1 MSQVIAQNV
10 NARDKLS
17 SENLEV
23 ELTRVKALRHYLIL
37 DTASDSVLDKI
48 TGIAAQLLE
57 MPAALI
63 NMVDDA
69 CVWNKSRYRTH
80 VKESQ
85 LYSELC
91 ASVVSQDKPYIID
104 DAKTDP
110 RTKDHPLVQGP
121 CGIGFYAGAQLRS
134 HGGHKIGSLCVIDY
148 QARSITHDQVRILQD
163 LALLAMEHIE
173 LSVKQKDRQEIL
185 DIETQFRLTELQ
197 NQLILDSA
205 AEGIHVIDLEGMI
218 VVENAAASRLLGW
231 PQGGLLGK
239 NAHVTMHHHHEDKL
253 FYPKS
258 ECPILQTLIDGQPR
272 QVSTEVFWR
281 KDGTFFPV
289 EYSTNPLM
297 DLDGNLCGVTV
308 VFRDITDR
316 KLNEA
321 KIQRLAYFD
330 PLTDLPNRTLFVDRL
345 GQEIKKAHR
354 DKAQV
359 VLMFIDLDHFKEIND
374 SLGHDVGDLLLIEAA
389 KRLISCV
396 RHSDTVARL
405 GGDEFTIILGNISQE
420 GSEEIVAQ
428 NILNVLS
435 QPFKINQETIYLSS
449 SIGITIY
456 PDNALTTDQLL
467 KNADQAMYAAKKAG
481 RNRYQ
486 YFQAEMQI
494 ESQTRLHLITDLHNA
509 VEKEQFFLVYQP
521 IIELATGQV
530 KKAEALIRW
539 QHPTKGMISPAQFI
553 PVAEKTGLIVRLG
566 QWIFEEAVKQVK
578 TLECLGIENFQISIN
593 KSPVQFTEFKGTH
606 QHWFE
611 HLLDNGL
618 TGENVCIEI
627 TEGLLLDATNEVTDK
642 LVAFM
647 DAGMQ
652 VALDDFGTGYSSLA
666 YLKKFS
672 IDYIK
677 IDQSFVKN
685 LTAEADDYALCEA
698 IIVMAHKLNIKVI
711 AEGVETKLQHD
722 LLLNAGC
729 DYAQGYYLSKPMND
743 GDFHQYLLSK
753 QLNYL

>member
-1 MSQVIAQNV
+1 MNQVATQNV
-10 NARDKLS
+10 YSDNKLNRETLGIEIARL
-17 SENLEV
+17 
-23 ELTRVKALRHYLIL
+23 KALRRYHIL
-37 DTASDSVLDKI
+37 DTPSDGVLDKI
-48 TGIAAQLLE
+48 TEIAAHLLNF
-57 MPAALI
+57 PIALI
-63 NMVDDA
+63 NMVDDERI
-69 CVWNKSRYRTH
+69 WSKSHYGTH
-80 VKESQ
+80 VKEYQ
-85 LYSELC
+85 LHSELC
-91 ASVVSQDKPYIID
+91 ASVVLQDTPYIIY

-110 RTKDHPLVQGP
+110 RTKEHPLVNSAT
-121 CGIGFYAGAQLRS
+121 GIEFYAGVQLKT
-134 HGGHKIGSLCVIDY
+134 HDHHNIGSLCVIDY
-148 QARSITHDQVRILQD
+148 QPRSISNDQIKMLQD
-163 LALLAMEHIE
+163 LAVLAMEHIE
-173 LSVKQKDRQEIL
+173 LLIKQKDHQEIL
-185 DIETQFRLTELQ
+185 EIETRFRLTELQ

-205 AEGIHVIDLEGMI
+205 AEGIHVINLEGTI

-231 PQGGLLGK
+231 PEGGLLGK
-239 NAHVTMHHHHEDKL
+239 NAHITMHHHHADEL

-258 ECPILQTLIDGQPR
+258 ECPILQTLVDGLPR

-289 EYSTNPLM
+289 DYSTNPLI
-297 DLDGNLCGVTV
+297 DLDGKLCGVTV

-330 PLTDLPNRTLFVDRL
+330 PLTDLPNRTLFIDRL

-354 DKAQV
+354 DHVRVA
-359 VLMFIDLDHFKEIND
+359 LMFIDLDHFKEIND

-389 KRLISCV
+389 QRLVSCV
-396 RHSDTVARL
+396 RNSDTVARL
-405 GGDEFTIILGNISQE
+405 GGDEFTVILSDIAQK

-428 NILNVLS
+428 NILNVLT
-435 QPFKINQETIYLSS
+435 QPFKIKKETIYLSS

-456 PDNALTTDQLL
+456 PDNALTTDELL

-481 RNRYQ
+481 RNRYH

-509 VEKEQFFLVYQP
+509 VDNKEFFLVYQP
-521 IIELATGQV
+521 IIELATGHV

-539 QHPTKGMISPAQFI
+539 QHPVKGMVSPAQFI

-566 QWIFEEAVKQVK
+566 QWVFEEAVKQVK
-578 TLECLGIENFQISIN
+578 TLESFGIEDFQISIN

-611 HLLDNGL
+611 HLSQNGL
-618 TGENVCIEI
+618 TGENICIEI

-647 DAGMQ
+647 NAGMQ

-685 LTAEADDYALCEA
+685 LNADADDYALCEA
-698 IIVMAHKLNIKVI
+698 MIVMAHKLNIKVI

-722 LLLNAGC
+722 LLLKAGC
-729 DYAQGYYLSKPMND
+729 DYAQGYYLSKPMNVK
-743 GDFHQYLLSK
+743 DFHQYLLSK
-753 QLNYL
+753 QS